1 MVSRVFATA
10 LLSLGLA
17 AGCEHAV
24 GQSAASDSLQ
34 ATDAEMCEISR
45 APEQFD
51 GKLLRL
57 HAYVSRGFEDSTLH
71 DPACPEEALVNMGDP
86 GGWLTEI
93 WAEFADHTDYWGVKG
108 FAPLVTDEQLAQFR
122 TLLLERRRV
131 HQMTAAT
138 MIGTFYA
145 GKAAGGKDYKAP
157 RFRGYGHMGC
167 CSLFVISRIESVDT
181 HYSSD
186 LNYSSGDWSVDMPQ
200 GCYSEQM
207 LSLPR
212 NGTIRSWQKDADE
225 GRDVW
230 HYDPR
235 QTAEDHLEKLRSAAL
250 GSGRGGKTELLV
262 PKKSKLKP
270 PVDQPSVGKL
280 TEQASTPSLKRYEW
294 LEPDRVTRFVV
305 VISRPYWLADSAA
318 SADKVIWAPVGA
330 SVLQCAA
337 AKR

>member
-1 MVSRVFATA
+1 MVSRVATA

-17 AGCEHAV
+17 AGCEQGV
-24 GQSAASDSLQ
+24 GQSAASNSLR
-34 ATDAEMCEISR
+34 ATDAEVCEIAR
-45 APEQFD
+45 TPQQFD

-71 DPACPEEALVNMGDP
+71 DAACPEEALVNMGDP
-86 GGWLTEI
+86 GGWPTEI

-108 FAPLVTDEQLAQFR
+108 FAPLVADERLEQFR
-122 TLLLERRRV
+122 TLLLERNRV

-138 MIGTFYA
+138 MLGTFYA
-145 GKAAGGKDYKAP
+145 GKAAQAKDYKAP
-157 RFRGYGHMGC
+157 PLRGYGHIGC
-167 CSLFVISRIESVDT
+167 CSLFVISRIESVDA

-212 NGTIRSWQKDADE
+212 NGTIRSWQRDADE
-225 GRDVW
+225 GRDDW

-235 QTAEDHLEKLRSAAL
+235 RTAEDELKKLRSGAL
-250 GSGRGGKTELLV
+250 GLRTGGTTELIM
-262 PKKSKLKP
+262 PKKSKLKSP
-270 PVDQPSVGKL
+270 IDQPPTEQL
-280 TEQASTPSLKRYEW
+280 TEMPSTPYLKRYEW

-305 VISRPYWLADSAA
+305 VVSRPYWLSESAA
-318 SADKVIWAPVGA
+318 SADRVIWAPVGA

-337 AKR
+337 PKR